1 MTATSN
7 ERRQEQQQAF
17 LAAFA
22 KTGIISRASE
32 ESGVIFT
39 SHHRWMKDDAEYAA
53 RFTELKRQTAVLAA
67 ENRKA
72 PGPAMGT
79 RQTGPRAER
88 QRANQE
94 RFLAALAVTGIVAD
108 ACKETGIPQATHNYW
123 TRHYPEYASATEAV
137 LAQTEDVRRQAIAAR
152 IGAGSRKAWDDPDR
166 REAWSEHQRTTWTP
180 EKRSGA
186 AERMRKRMADD
197 SPEKAEWLADQ
208 RRRREFTACG
218 NPSYFDQIDTPD
230 KAYWL
235 GFITTDGMVTGFKAH
250 AARAGS
256 LRLVIKLARKDRA
269 HLEILHRTL
278 RAKRPIRDTEEWSK
292 PPGSEERKK
301 RPASILDVCSPQIVN
316 ALVSHGVTQRKTDT
330 VQPWDG
336 PADLMPHYWRGV
348 IDGDG
353 TIGTYDGEAKLGLCG
368 SQPLVEAFLE
378 WAKPI
383 CGTTASPRQGKQGNR
398 RYWLLALGGNK
409 RLPPLLSAL
418 YDDAPVALAR
428 KKAEADHI
436 VHGKPLAT
444 TLF

>member
-22 KTGIISRASE
+22 KTGIIGRASE

-39 SHHRWMKDDAEYAA
+39 SHHRWMKDDAAYAT
-53 RFTELKRQTAVLAA
+53 RFAELKRQTAVLAA
-67 ENRKA
+67 ETRKP

-94 RFLAALAVTGIVAD
+94 RFLAALALTGIVAD

-137 LAQTEDVRRQAIAAR
+137 LAQTEEVRKQALAAR
-152 IGAGSRKAWDDPDR
+152 IGAGSKRKWDEPGR
-166 REAWSEHQRTTWTP
+166 REAWAEYQRGTWTP
-180 EKRSGA
+180 GKRSDA
-186 AERMRKRMADD
+186 AERMRRRMADD
-197 SPEKAEWLADQ
+197 SPEKAAWLADQ
-208 RRRREFTACG
+208 RRRREFAACG
-218 NPSYFDQIDTPD
+218 NPGYFDQIDTPD

-235 GFITTDGMVTGFKAH
+235 GFIVTDGMVTGFRAH
-250 AARAGS
+250 AAKAGS

-269 HLEILHRTL
+269 HLEILHQAL
-278 RAKRPIRDTEEWSK
+278 QAKRPIRDTEEWSQ
-292 PPGSEERKK
+292 PPGNPERKK
-301 RPASILDVCSPQIVN
+301 RPASVLDVCSPQIVN

-330 VQPWDG
+330 VEPWAG
-336 PADLMPHYWRGV
+336 PEHLMRHYWRGV

-368 SQPLVEAFLE
+368 SQSLVEGFLE
-378 WAKPI
+378 WAKGI

-398 RYWLLALGGNK
+398 RYWLLALGGNR
-409 RLPPLLSAL
+409 RLPPLLKAL
-418 YDDAPVALAR
+418 YWDAPVALAR
-428 KKAEADHI
+428 KKAEADYI
-436 VHGKPLAT
+436 VSGMAAA